1 VDSYTDLLKQVL
13 RRLRRSPMFTIVTLV
28 TLAAGIGANTAVFSV
43 LEGVLLKPLPYPHPD
58 ELVGVW
64 HTAPGFN
71 IPELNMAPSNYFIY
85 REQSRT
91 FQDVG
96 MYQGDSVSVT
106 GVAEPEQV
114 DALDVTDGT
123 LPILGIPPM
132 LGRRFDRT
140 DGTPGSPDT
149 VILTYGYWRRKFGA
163 DRAIIGRNITI
174 DGKPRQI
181 IGVMP
186 QRFRFLDRDNL
197 ALLLPLRFDRNKLFL
212 GNFSYEALARL
223 KPGATV
229 EQANAD
235 VARMLPVVFRSFP
248 PPPGFSLDLIKKANV
263 GPNIRPLK
271 RDVVGDVGK
280 LLWILMGSIGMVLL
294 IACANVANLLL
305 VRTEGRQQELG
316 IRAALGAGRRR
327 IAGELLFESVIIGL
341 LGSVLGLALA
351 YGALRLLVAMAPAG
365 LPRIQDIG
373 VNLPVLIF
381 TLAASLI
388 ASLLFGLIPVLKYGG
403 SSLGTGLREGGRT
416 LSQTRERHRA
426 RNILVVVQVG
436 LACVLLIC
444 SGLMVRTF
452 RGMTQV
458 NPGFDA
464 HNGVQTFRLTIPEAD
479 VAKPE
484 DVVRMQQ
491 AIVDK
496 LSAIPGVS
504 SVALTQAIPMSNSH
518 WMDPVLAQDRNYA
531 QGEMPA
537 LRRFHFVSPGY
548 FSTLGIPL
556 IAGRD
561 FTWTDTYNRTPVA
574 IVSEKFAREYWDSP
588 ANALGKEIRVSTK
601 DDWRQIIGVVGN
613 VHDDGVEKPA
623 PTSVYW
629 PIFMN
634 HFESDSVQ
642 IRRTLAFMIRTPRA
656 GSEGFM
662 NEARQAVWSVD
673 ANLPLAEVRTLA
685 YYYDNSMAR
694 TSFTL
699 VMLAI
704 AGGMALLLGAV
715 GLYGVIAYSVSQR
728 TREIGIRI
736 ALGAQQ
742 GGLVR
747 MFVKQGLILAGI
759 GVVCGVV
766 VAVATLRVMSSLL
779 FHVSPV
785 DPVTYLLVCIGLAG
799 TAALAS
805 YIPSR
810 RASAVDPAE
819 ALRAE

>member
-1 VDSYTDLLKQVL
+1 METYTDLLKQSL
-13 RRLRRSPMFTIVTLV
+13 RRLRRSPMFTVVTLI

-64 HTAPGFN
+64 HSAMGLN
-71 IPELNMAPSNYFIY
+71 IPDLNMAPSNYFIY
-85 REQSRT
+85 RDQSRT
-91 FQDVG
+91 FEDVG
-96 MYQGDSVSVT
+96 IYQGDSVSVT

-114 DALDVTDGT
+114 NAVDVTDGI

-132 LGRRFDRT
+132 LGRWFNRT
-140 DGTPGSPDT
+140 DGTPGSPAT
-149 VILTYGYWRRKFGA
+149 VVLTYGYWQRKFGGN
-163 DRAIIGRNITI
+163 RSIIGRNVTI
-174 DGKPRQI
+174 DGKPSQI

-186 QRFRFLDRDNL
+186 QRFRFLDYENL

-212 GNFSYEALARL
+212 GQFSYEGLARL
-223 KPGATV
+223 KPGATI

-235 VARMLPVVFRSFP
+235 VARMFPIVLRSFP
-248 PPPGFSLDLIKKANV
+248 PPPGFSLDLFKKADIRPNV
-263 GPNIRPLK
+263 RPLK
-271 RDVVGDVGK
+271 HDVVGDVGK
-280 LLWILMGSIGMVLL
+280 LLWILMGSIGSVLL

-316 IRAALGAGRRR
+316 IRAALGASRRR
-327 IAGELLFESVIIGL
+327 IAVELLFESVMIGL
-341 LGSVLGLALA
+341 IGSLLGLALA
-351 YGALRLLVAMAPAG
+351 YGALRALVAMAPAG
-365 LPRIQDIG
+365 LPRIEDIG
-373 VNLPVLIF
+373 INVPVLLF

-416 LSQTRERHRA
+416 LSQTRQRHRA
-426 RNILVVVQVG
+426 RNVLVVVQVG

-452 RGMTQV
+452 RRMTEV

-464 HNGVQTFRLTIPEAD
+464 HTGIQTFRLTIPEAD

-484 DVVRMQQ
+484 NVVRMQE
-491 AIVDK
+491 AIVNK
-496 LSAIPGVS
+496 LAAIPGVS
-504 SVALTQAIPMSNSH
+504 SVGLTQAIPMSTSH
-518 WMDPVLAQDRNYA
+518 WMDPVWAQDRSYS
-531 QGEMPA
+531 QGEMPV

-548 FSTLGIPL
+548 FSTMGIPL

-561 FTWTDTYNRTPVA
+561 FTWTDTYNKIPVA
-574 IVSEKFAREYWDSP
+574 IIAENFAREYWGSP
-588 ANALGKEIRVSTK
+588 AKALGKQIRVSTK
-601 DDWRQIIGVVGN
+601 DDWRQVVGVAGN
-613 VHDDGVEKPA
+613 VYDDGVEQPA

-629 PIFMN
+629 PILMN
-634 HFESDSVQ
+634 NFESDPVQ
-642 IRRTLAFMIRTPRA
+642 IRRTLAFMVRSPRA
-656 GSEGFM
+656 GSEGLM
-662 NEARQAVWSVD
+662 NEVRQAVWSVD
-673 ANLPLAEVRTLA
+673 ANLPLAEVRTLG
-685 YYYDNSMAR
+685 YYYDKSMAR

-742 GGLVR
+742 RGLVG
-747 MFVKQGLILAGI
+747 MFVKQGLALAGL
-759 GVVCGVV
+759 GVACGVA
-766 VAVATLRVMSSLL
+766 VAIATLRVMSSLL
-779 FHVSPV
+779 FHVSSV
-785 DPVTYLLVCIGLAG
+785 DPLTYILVCAGLGA

-810 RASAVDPAE
+810 RASAVDPVE

>member
-1 VDSYTDLLKQVL
+1 MDSYTDLLKQVL
-13 RRLRRSPMFTIVTLV
+13 RRLRRSPMFTIITLI

-43 LEGVLLKPLPYPHPD
+43 IEGVLLKPLPYPHPD

-71 IPELNMAPSNYFIY
+71 IPDLNMAPSNYFIY

-96 MYQGDSVSVT
+96 VYQGDSVSVT

-114 DALDVTDGT
+114 SALDVTDGT

-132 LGRRFDRT
+132 LGRWFNRT
-140 DGTPGSPDT
+140 DDTPGSPDT
-149 VILTYGYWRRKFGA
+149 AMLTYGYWRRKFGA
-163 DRAIIGRNITI
+163 DRSIIGRDITI

-181 IGVMP
+181 VGVMP
-186 QRFRFLDRDNL
+186 QRFRFLDRDDL
-197 ALLLPLRFDRNKLFL
+197 AVLLPLQFDRSKIFL
-212 GNFSYEALARL
+212 GQFSYEGLARM

-235 VARMLPVVFRSFP
+235 VARMLPIVFRSFP

-271 RDVVGDVGK
+271 KDVVGDVGK
-280 LLWILMGSIGMVLL
+280 LLWILMGSIGIVLL

-316 IRAALGAGRRR
+316 IRAALGASRGR
-327 IAGELLFESVIIGL
+327 IAGELLFESVVIGL
-341 LGSVLGLALA
+341 IGSLLGLALA
-351 YGALRLLVAMAPAG
+351 YGALRLLVALAPAG

-373 VNLPVLIF
+373 INAPVLTF
-381 TLAASLI
+381 TLIASLV

-403 SSLGTGLREGGRT
+403 SRLATGLREGGRT
-416 LSQTRERHRA
+416 LSQSRQRHRA
-426 RNILVVVQVG
+426 RNVLVVVQVG

-452 RGMTQV
+452 RRLTQV
-458 NPGFDA
+458 NPGFLA
-464 HNGVQTFRLTIPEAD
+464 HGAQTFRLTIPTAD

-484 DVVRMQQ
+484 NVVRMQE
-491 AIVDK
+491 AILNK
-496 LSAIPGVS
+496 LAAIPGVS

-518 WMDPVLAQDRNYA
+518 WMDPVFAQDRNNA

-548 FSTLGIPL
+548 FHALGIPL

-574 IVSEKFAREYWDSP
+574 IVAENFAREYWGSP
-588 ANALGKEIRVSTK
+588 ANALGKQIRVSTK
-601 DDWRQIIGVVGN
+601 DDWRQIVGVAAN
-613 VHDDGVEKPA
+613 VYDDGVEQPA

-634 HFESDSVQ
+634 NFESEPVQ
-642 IRRTLAFMIRTPRA
+642 IRRTLAFIMRSPRA
-656 GSEGFM
+656 GSEGLI
-662 NEARQAVWSVD
+662 NEARRAVWSVD
-673 ANLPLAEVRTLA
+673 ANLPLADVRTLS
-685 YYYDNSMAR
+685 YYYDKSMAR

-704 AGGMALLLGAV
+704 AAGMALLLGGV

-742 GGLVR
+742 RGLVG
-747 MFVKQGLILAGI
+747 MFVQQGLILAAV
-759 GVVCGVV
+759 GVACGVV
-766 VAVATLRVMSSLL
+766 VAIATLRVMSSLL
-779 FHVSPV
+779 FHVSSV
-785 DPVTYLLVCIGLAG
+785 DPLTYILVCVGLGA

-810 RASAVDPAE
+810 RASAVDPVE